1 MRKVVA
7 VGLILVLL
15 LGSVSTGGGVLAE
28 PPEALSKPGAGTPAV
43 SVITPADPAALPLAS
58 AGGGAVIQGLPFL
71 EEQEPND
78 SAATATPITG
88 SSAVI
93 LANIIPTGD
102 HDYFSF
108 TAEAGDR
115 VYAATMTGFS
125 GSEYGDTYLAVLD
138 ANGVVIEE
146 DYDDGTYDS
155 FSSSIAG
162 AVIPAAGTYY
172 LKVTFQID
180 ADEIR
185 PYHLHFKL
193 QHGAPVAGLPPS
205 GTPAAAVP
213 LPVSGWVSGAFTT
226 TSQVAYYSLELNAG
240 DTVFASLDMD
250 PQRSGQYWTSV
261 LGMGFF
267 NGLTNATYPD
277 RGFWPGSQAFFT
289 TVKYPGTYYIF
300 VANTAASYPSY
311 NYNLSVA
318 VYPAQVPAGTC
329 TTYPGSGP
337 LAMAD
342 GGVVT
347 TTIHIPGHP
356 IVADLDVSL
365 DISHTLLNDVE
376 LVLEAPG
383 GNKVVLYYNS
393 FNYSNHR
400 LDIIL
405 DDEASVPVNF
415 FSNNRGL
422 ILQPQH
428 YFRLGWFDG
437 QDAGGDWT
445 LYVYDKT
452 AGNTGTLESW
462 GLTVCEP
469 PAFSLCP
476 SGTHAQV
483 LYASDFEAG
492 NGGFSSSGVNNAWEW
507 GTPTYAP
514 LDSCA
519 SGTQCW
525 KTNLDGKYP
534 NDSTS
539 YLDAPSVD
547 LTGQLLKGAWL
558 TWQQK
563 YQFEIANFDR
573 AYVDV
578 AGSGGETERAWIW
591 TGDSMTAGV
600 GGVTGVVIQESAGW
614 GLHTYDISSFLGQTV
629 DIRFALESDVSN
641 TFAGM
646 AVDDVQVLGCI
657 PNDVY
662 VPRVSK

>member
-1 MRKVVA
+1 MRKWFM
-7 VGLILVLL
+7 VGLMLVLL
-15 LGSVSTGGGVLAE
+15 ASSVSTGGVLAE
-28 PPEALSKPGAGTPAV
+28 PPEALSKPGAETPVV
-43 SVITPADPAALPLAS
+43 SVISLADPAAPPMAS
-58 AGGGAVIQGLPFL
+58 ASGGAVIQGLPFL

-78 SAATATPITG
+78 SAASATPITG
-88 SSAVI
+88 NSAVI
-93 LANIIPTGD
+93 LANIIPIGD
-102 HDYFSF
+102 YDFFSF
-108 TAEAGDR
+108 QAEAGDR
-115 VYAATMTGFS
+115 VYAATATGFS
-125 GSEYGDTYLAVLD
+125 GSEYGDTYLALLD
-138 ANGVVIEE
+138 GEGAVIEE
-146 DYDDGTYDS
+146 DWDDGTYDS

-162 AVIPAAGTYY
+162 AVIPMAGTYY
-172 LKVTFQID
+172 LKVTFQND
-180 ADEIR
+180 AEAEIR

-193 QHGAPVAGLPPS
+193 QHGAPVSGLPPS
-205 GTPAAAVP
+205 GTPATAVP
-213 LPVSGWVSGAFTT
+213 LPASGWVSGAFTT

-250 PQRSGQYWTSV
+250 PQRSGQYWSGN

-267 NGLTNATYPD
+267 NGGTNATYAD
-277 RGFWPGSQAFFT
+277 RGVWPGSHAFFT

-300 VANTAASYPSY
+300 VANTATSYPWY

-318 VYPAQVPAGTC
+318 VYPAQVPAGAC

-337 LAMAD
+337 LAIPD

-356 IVADLDVSL
+356 TVADLDVSL
-365 DISHTLLNDVE
+365 EISHTLLNDVE

-383 GNKVVLYYNS
+383 GNQVVLYYNMY
-393 FNYSNHR
+393 NYSNKHM
-400 LDIIL
+400 DIIL
-405 DDEASVPVNF
+405 DDEASVPVNYF
-415 FSNNRGL
+415 DSNKGL

-428 YFRLGWFDG
+428 YVRLGWFDG

-445 LYVYDKT
+445 LYVYDRT
-452 AGNTGTLESW
+452 LGNTGTLESW

-483 LYASDFEAG
+483 LYASDFEAD
-492 NGGFSSSGVNNAWEW
+492 NGGFSSWGVNNAWEW

-539 YLDAPSVD
+539 YLDSPSVD

-578 AGSGGETERAWIW
+578 AGSGGETKRAWIW
-591 TGDSMTAGV
+591 TGDSMSIYV
-600 GGVTGVVIQESAGW
+600 GLTGVLVQESAGW
-614 GLHTYDISSFLGQTV
+614 GLHSYDLTSFLGQSV
-629 DIRFALESDVSN
+629 DIRFALEADISTN
-641 TFAGM
+641 LAGM
-646 AVDDVQVLGCI
+646 AVDDVQVLGCVS
-657 PNDVY
+657 NDVY